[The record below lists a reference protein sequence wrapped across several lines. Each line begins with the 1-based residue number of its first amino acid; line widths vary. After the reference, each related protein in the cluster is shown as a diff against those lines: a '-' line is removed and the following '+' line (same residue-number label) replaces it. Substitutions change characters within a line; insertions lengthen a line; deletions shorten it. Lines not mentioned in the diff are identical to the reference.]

1 MRVASASRAARQAPE
16 RGKGLVL
23 TIVLGLV
30 GLGIMVFVHE
40 LGHFLAAKAVGIE
53 VEVFSL
59 GWGRRLLGF
68 TRRGTAYQIALFP
81 VGGFCRLKG
90 EDAFRAAVRDRQDR
104 FPDVPGS
111 FYSASPLRRIAVA
124 VSGPAANV
132 LFAVVVLSV
141 IWLVG
146 FDVYSADNRVV
157 LASDYT
163 IDYSPSDPLPPAAA
177 AGLRT
182 GDRVVAI
189 DGRPTEYFQQISEI
203 VSMSADRTLEFTVVR
218 GGTRLHLDVRPQLDR
233 ETGGGRIGVYSW
245 TDTVVE
251 SVEVGS
257 SGHLAGLE
265 RGDRIVSVD
274 GRPVAHLID
283 LVSALS
289 PRPER
294 VRLGVERA
302 GTVVDVDMRVLYD
315 ADGGARLG
323 VGFRQ
328 NVYRSPR
335 LGVPAAIREGAAEAW
350 RSLRM
355 AVTGLLTLTKG
366 INLRNAVAGPL
377 RISYY
382 VGTVATSGFAASFG
396 TGLLSF
402 FRFLCLLSV
411 VLCVS
416 NLLPVPALD
425 GGQIVVFLVEAVRRK
440 PVRPRVIHGMQ
451 LVGFA
456 VVASLLVVFTLSDIL
471 FFAGR

>member
-1 MRVASASRAARQAPE
+1 
-16 RGKGLVL
+16 L
-23 TIVLGLV
+23 TIVLGFI

-40 LGHFLAAKAVGIE
+40 LGHFLAAKSVGIE

-59 GWGRRLLGF
+59 GWGRKLVGF
-68 TRRGTAYQIALFP
+68 TRGSTSYQLAMLP

-90 EDAFRAAVRDRQDR
+90 EDAYRSAVRDRQDR

-111 FYSASPLRRIAVA
+111 FYSASPLRRIIVA
-124 VSGPAANV
+124 VSGPLSNV
-132 LFAVVVLSV
+132 LFAVVVLSI

-146 FDVYSADNRVV
+146 FNVYSSDNRVV
-157 LASDYT
+157 LAT
-163 IDYSPSDPLPPAAA
+163 DYSLDYASSDPVPPATL
-177 AGLRT
+177 AGLQT
-182 GDRVVAI
+182 GDRVLSI
-189 DGRPTEYFQQISEI
+189 DGRRTEYFQQISEI
-203 VSMSADRTLEFTVVR
+203 VSMSADRVLQFTVER
-218 GGTRLHLDVRPQLDR
+218 GGTRLVLPVRPELDR

-251 SVEVGS
+251 SLEVGS
-257 SGHLAGLE
+257 SGHLAALE

-283 LVSALS
+283 LVSTLS

-294 VRLGVERA
+294 VTLGVERGGA
-302 GTVVDVDMRVLYD
+302 LIERDMHVLYD
-315 ADGGARLG
+315 AEGNARLG
-323 VGFRQ
+323 IGFRQ

-335 LGVPAAIREGAAEAW
+335 LGVPGAIGQGAAEAW
-350 RSLRM
+350 RSLQM

-382 VGTVATSGFAASFG
+382 VGTAATSGFTASFG
-396 TGLLSF
+396 TGMLSF

-416 NLLPVPALD
+416 NLLPLPALD
-425 GGQIVVFLVEAVRRK
+425 GGQIVVFLVEAVRGK
-440 PVRPRVIHGMQ
+440 PVKPRLIHGMQ